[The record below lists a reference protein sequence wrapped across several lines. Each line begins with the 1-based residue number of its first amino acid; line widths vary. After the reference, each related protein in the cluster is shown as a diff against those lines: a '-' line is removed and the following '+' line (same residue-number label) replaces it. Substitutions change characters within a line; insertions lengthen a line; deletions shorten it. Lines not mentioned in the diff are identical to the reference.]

1 MTSPAAAIVSALRH
15 RRPNPLQPAT
25 RHPSDDST
33 DPHDTATVDA
43 DKPTTDDI
51 ACPHS
56 DRATHRYSSQ
66 SPKHDSNLRLD
77 GEECPMGWFRPMG
90 VESVAYHEETV
101 LGRSDDHPGRALEY
115 YASRGETP
123 LRWGGAGAAALGLH
137 GEVTAEQYAAA
148 FGPGGFRHPESGERL
163 VRTTRPGFE
172 IVVSAHKSVALL
184 GVVDKAEDM
193 HAILDAESQA
203 TMGWLDG
210 WFQERGGR
218 RGRASVPT
226 PTGGLVYATTRH
238 GTSRVGDPEPHDH
251 NLVVNVC
258 EMGDEE
264 GGFKALFSA
273 SLRDSV
279 EAATM
284 VGRLY
289 SAAEAIRRGYA
300 IELDDGPSGRLRHWR
315 IAGIPQV
322 VCELFSKRSDEIEDH
337 LEDKGY
343 RSYRARGV
351 AARATKGVKRGTGV
365 DELMPRW
372 RAELEAIGWPV
383 ERLVDALDEA
393 RSKCRGLAP
402 ALTAAQIDR
411 ITAEL
416 LDPEGEFLKRGKVF
430 TRTRLIA
437 EIAPMLYGQD
447 PTELDHVIDRV
458 LASREVVPLIGIAA
472 AREQPYTAAAVL
484 TTEEA
489 IAERIDSLAEQ
500 AGPLLPET
508 AVEHA
513 IAAKSDEIG
522 AALSSEQRRA
532 IDAICRS
539 GRAVELIVGV
549 AGAGKTTAL
558 DAAAMAL
565 ENSGYRVLGTATS
578 GQAARGL
585 GWGADIAS
593 RTMRSLLWRLE
604 HHRVSL
610 DERTVVILDEAGMT
624 TDLDMSRLLFAVERA
639 RAKIVIVGDHRQLA
653 SVGPGGA
660 VAAVV
665 DRHPEIVSELRENL
679 RQHDPAERHALAQ
692 LRDGHV
698 LPAVEHYARRE
709 RIRVAPRRVEA
720 LWAMV
725 EGWAADT
732 QAGHDTFMLA
742 WRRSNVADLNRL
754 ARAVAQHLDR
764 LGAEELVA
772 PGGKTYAAG
781 DPVVLLAPN
790 PRGELVTSQR
800 GTVVAIHQEAQ
811 ALTLAVDDG
820 REVTLRGKDID
831 AEHLDHG
838 YAMTVHRQQG
848 ATCDRTHYLAD
859 GGGRELAYWPC
870 HAPGSTRSCTR
881 SPTTLTRP
889 STTSSTTGR
898 QTAPSLGSPKQPRS
912 ARTRRHDQFADRRTQ
927 DRQAARPARPA
938 AATSAGVARHR
949 QRRQPVT
956 AEAA

>member
-1 MTSPAAAIVSALRH
+1 
-15 RRPNPLQPAT
+15 
-25 RHPSDDST
+25 
-33 DPHDTATVDA
+33 
-43 DKPTTDDI
+43 
-51 ACPHS
+51 
-56 DRATHRYSSQ
+56 
-66 SPKHDSNLRLD
+66 
-77 GEECPMGWFRPMG
+77 MGWFRPMG
-90 VESVAYHEETV
+90 VESVDYHQETV
-101 LGRSDDHPGRALEY
+101 LGRGDDHPGRALDY

-148 FGPGGFRHPESGERL
+148 FGRGGFRRPATGERL
-163 VRTTRPGFE
+163 VGTTRPGLE

-184 GVVDKAEDM
+184 GVVDRAEDM
-193 HAILDAESQA
+193 HAILDAETEA

-238 GTSRVGDPEPHDH
+238 GTSRAGDPEPHDH

-264 GGFKALFSA
+264 GGYKALFSA

-284 VGRLY
+284 VGRLH

-300 IELDDGPSGRLRHWR
+300 IEADAGPSGRLRHWR
-315 IAGIPQV
+315 IAGIPQA

-337 LEDKGY
+337 LEEKGY

-383 ERLVDALDEA
+383 ERLLEALEAA

-402 ALTAAQIDR
+402 ALTAAQIEK

-437 EIAPMLYGQD
+437 EIAPMLYGHD
-447 PTELDHVIDRV
+447 PAELDHVIDRV
-458 LASREVVPLIGIAA
+458 LVSPEVVPLIGIAA
-472 AREQPYTAAAVL
+472 AREQPYTAVGVL
-484 TTEEA
+484 ATEEA

-500 AGPLLPET
+500 AGPLLPER
-508 AVEHA
+508 AVQHA
-513 IAAKSDEIG
+513 IATKSAEIG
-522 AALSSEQRRA
+522 APLSDEQRRA

-539 GRAVELIVGV
+539 GRGVELIVGV

-558 DAAAMAL
+558 DAAASAL
-565 ENSGYRVLGTATS
+565 ENSGYRVVGTATS

-585 GWGADIAS
+585 GWEADIES
-593 RTMRSLLWRLE
+593 RTMASLLWRLD
-604 HHRVSL
+604 HHRITL
-610 DERTVVILDEAGMT
+610 DERTVVVLDEASMT
-624 TDLDMSRLLFAVERA
+624 TDVALARLLFAVERA

-665 DRHPEIVSELRENL
+665 DRHPEIVSELRDNQ
-679 RQHDPAERHALAQ
+679 RQHDPAERHALAE

-698 LPAVEHYARRE
+698 LTAVEHYARRE

-754 ARAVAQHLDR
+754 ARAVAQHLGR
-764 LGAEELVA
+764 LGTEELVA
-772 PGGKTYAAG
+772 PGGKNYAAG

-790 PRGELVTSQR
+790 PQGELVTSQR
-800 GTVVAIHQEAQ
+800 GTVIAIDQKTHS
-811 ALTLAVDDG
+811 LTLAVDDG
-820 REVTLRGKDID
+820 RNVTLRGNDID

-859 GGGRELAYWPC
+859 GGGRELAYVAMSRARQHSIV
-870 HAPGSTRSCTR
+870 HAVADDIDQAIDDIVYDWSRDRSQPWVTQTATVGED
-881 SPTTLTRP
+881 PATRP
-889 STTSSTTGR
+889 
-898 QTAPSLGSPKQPRS
+898 APRS
-912 ARTRRHDQFADRRTQ
+912 ENPKIAKALAQLDRL
-927 DRQAARPARPA
+927 RQQTPEPPGIDN
-938 AATSAGVARHR
+938 GVSL
-949 QRRQPVT
+949 
-956 AEAA
+956 